1 MIKFGP
7 SGNSDSFYAQGGKR
21 TAEAMKWVHD
31 MGLNA
36 YEYSC
41 GKGVRISDET
51 AAEIGEQ
58 ARANDI
64 EVSVH
69 APYYINLANFHK
81 DKRDA
86 ANEYI
91 YASLNVARLMGGRR
105 VIFHPGAY
113 MKMEP
118 AQALEIAAAQLKE
131 VIAGMDERGY
141 SDMIIC
147 PETMGKSGQLGTVDE
162 VIRLCRVDERIL
174 PCFDFGHIYARSIGD
189 INSREQFK
197 EILDKIE
204 NKLGR
209 ERMINMH
216 IHFSR
221 IEFTKAGEKMHHT
234 FEDTEWGPD
243 FIFLA
248 EALYEKKAQP
258 VIICESKGTMA
269 EDALDMKQTYQKL
282 IDQDGK

>member
-7 SGNSDSFYAQGGKR
+7 SGNSDSFYEQGGKR
-21 TAEAMKWVHD
+21 TAEAMKWVRD
-31 MGLNA
+31 MGLDA

-41 GKGVRISDET
+41 GKGVRVSEDT

-58 ARANDI
+58 AAKYGI

-86 ANEYI
+86 SNEYI
-91 YASLNVARLMGGRR
+91 YSTLKIARLMGGRR
-105 VIFHPGAY
+105 VVFHPGAY
-113 MKMEP
+113 MKLEP
-118 AQALEIAAAQLKE
+118 GQALQIALAQLKE

-147 PETMGKSGQLGTVDE
+147 PETMGKSGQLGTVEE
-162 VIRLCRVDERIL
+162 VLALCGTDERIL
-174 PCFDFGHIYARSIGD
+174 PCFDFGHIYARSVGTV
-189 INSREQFK
+189 NSYEQFK
-197 EILDKIE
+197 GILDKIE
-204 NKLGR
+204 NELGA
-209 ERMINMH
+209 ERMKNMH

-221 IEFTKAGEKMHHT
+221 IEYTKAGEKMHHT
-234 FEDTEWGPD
+234 FADEQWGPD
-243 FIFLA
+243 FIYLA
-248 EALYEKKAQP
+248 QALAEKKAEP

-269 EDALDMKQTYQKL
+269 EDALSMKKCFEKL
-282 IDQDGK
+282 IGAQG

>member
-7 SGNSDSFYAQGGKR
+7 SGNSDSFYEQGGKR
-21 TAEAMKWVHD
+21 TAEAMKWVKD

-58 ARANDI
+58 ASANGI

-91 YASLNVARLMGGRR
+91 YASLNVARLMGGKR
-105 VIFHPGAY
+105 VVFHPGAY

-118 AQALEIAAAQLKE
+118 ALALATATEQLKE
-131 VIAGMDERGY
+131 VVAGMDAGLFGY
-141 SDMIIC
+141 DN
-147 PETMGKSGQLGTVDE
+147 
-162 VIRLCRVDERIL
+162 L
-174 PCFDFGHIYARSIGD
+174 P
-189 INSREQFK
+189 
-197 EILDKIE
+197 
-204 NKLGR
+204 
-209 ERMINMH
+209 
-216 IHFSR
+216 
-221 IEFTKAGEKMHHT
+221 
-234 FEDTEWGPD
+234 
-243 FIFLA
+243 
-248 EALYEKKAQP
+248 
-258 VIICESKGTMA
+258 
-269 EDALDMKQTYQKL
+269 
-282 IDQDGK
+282 

>member
-7 SGNSDSFYAQGGKR
+7 SGNSDSFYEQGGKR
-21 TAEAMKWVHD
+21 TAEAMKWIKD

-41 GKGVRISDET
+41 GKGVRISDDT

-58 ARANDI
+58 ASANGI

-91 YASLNVARLMGGRR
+91 YASLNVARLMGGKR
-105 VIFHPGAY
+105 VVFHPGAY

-118 AQALEIAAAQLKE
+118 ALALATATEQLKE
-131 VIAGMDERGY
+131 VVAGMDERGY

-162 VIRLCRVDERIL
+162 VLALCRVDERIL
-174 PCFDFGHIYARSIGD
+174 PCFDFGHIYARSIGE
-189 INSREQFK
+189 INSREQLK

-204 NKLGR
+204 NELGG
-209 ERMINMH
+209 ERMRNMH

-221 IEFTKAGEKMHHT
+221 IEYTKAGEKMHHT
-234 FEDTEWGPD
+234 FADVQWGPD

-248 EALYEKKAQP
+248 EALYEKQAQP

-269 EDALDMKQTYQKL
+269 EDALDMKRIYHGL
-282 IDQDGK
+282 ISADGK